1 MESKSSRLDL
11 EDHVVRFGD
20 LSRHE
25 SPYHPFDMQ
34 LPQYARKRYSVVGRP
49 AEQAGAPKAVHQVK
63 DFSVVY
69 ISCKPGK
76 GIGAHAHATPEV
88 FIPLSGR
95 WRLTLGEA
103 ETTLEPWDV
112 LSVPPDVMHGAVN
125 VSDEEAWLLVI
136 NAGHAGAKI
145 HWAPELLAEI
155 RARGLRAEASEDPG
169 RR

>member
-1 MESKSSRLDL
+1 MSGARPELD
-11 EDHVVRFGD
+11 EHVVRFAD
-20 LSRHE
+20 LAQHE

-34 LPQYARKRYSVVGRP
+34 LPRYERKRYSVVGRP
-49 AEQAGAPKAVHQVK
+49 AEQAGAPKGVHEVK

-69 ISCKPGK
+69 IACEPGK

-88 FIPLSGR
+88 FIPLSGN
-95 WRLTLGEA
+95 WRLTLGE
-103 ETTLEPWDV
+103 EELMLGPWDV
-112 LSVPPDVMHGAVN
+112 LSVPPDVMHGAEN
-125 VSDEEAWLLVI
+125 VSEQQAWLLVI

-155 RARGLRAEASEDPG
+155 KAQGLRAEASEEPG